1 LLYVTTYSNNEGRET
16 MQKKFTPMGK
26 IQKRHDALQ
35 VQVDGWRL
43 GELVIGA
50 ADVPKMLNGDEVTI
64 HFVQQRPGRE
74 PFIGYAGS
82 ARISRSGKAVN
93 VRIESRFMT
102 VPRKALEAVVEG
114 KRKSARLSSPTPIID
129 ADEEQAKS
137 IDHDLVRSFA

>member
-1 LLYVTTYSNNEGRET
+1 MQQFTKAGRIT
-16 MQKKFTPMGK
+16 RD
-26 IQKRHDALQ
+26 RHALR
-35 VQVDGWRL
+35 VEIDGWRL

-93 VRIESRFMT
+93 IRIEARLMT
-102 VPRKALEAVVEG
+102 APLKAVQKVITGQQLA
-114 KRKSARLSSPTPIID
+114 ARLSAPAPIID
-129 ADEEQAKS
+129 ADERQRER
-137 IDHDLVRSFA
+137 IDADLVRSFA

>member
-1 LLYVTTYSNNEGRET
+1 MPFR
-16 MQKKFTPMGK
+16 PCGK
-26 IQKRHDALQ
+26 IQKHHDALQ

-82 ARISRSGKAVN
+82 ARISRSGKAIN
-93 VRIESRFMT
+93 VRIESRMMT
-102 VPRKALEAVVEG
+102 APLAQVQKVLSGQQLA
-114 KRKSARLSSPTPIID
+114 ARLSAPAPIID
-129 ADEEQAKS
+129 ADERQRER
-137 IDHDLVRSFA
+137 IDADLVRSFA

>member
-1 LLYVTTYSNNEGRET
+1 

-26 IQKRHDALQ
+26 IQKHHDALQ

-43 GELVIGA
+43 GELVIAA
-50 ADVPKMLNGDEVTI
+50 ADVPKMLNGHTVNVQ
-64 HFVQQRPGRE
+64 FVQQRPGRE
-74 PFIGYAGS
+74 PFIGYAGT

-114 KRKSARLSSPTPIID
+114 KRKSARLSAPAPIID
-129 ADEEQAKS
+129 ADKEQAKP
-137 IDHDLVRSFA
+137 IDADLVRSFV